1 MLISFESRVTIPG
14 RISTNKSSVF
24 LTIDGSNGLL
34 RIPVIEAK
42 LNENNLVDFGLKVKI
57 KETRKT
63 SNNKR
68 YTLRTTDW
76 LSESGKK
83 RRGKKKIKTTYFY

>member
-1 MLISFESRVTIPG
+1 MIFEDWEL
-14 RISTNKSSVF
+14 K
-24 LTIDGSNGLL
+24 
-34 RIPVIEAK
+34 VIEDI
-42 LNENNLVDFGLKVKI
+42 LNEYDLVDFGIKVKI
-57 KETRKT
+57 KEIRKT

-83 RRGKKKIKTTYFY
+83 RRGKKKIKKITYFY

>member
-1 MLISFESRVTIPG
+1 MIFEDWEL
-14 RISTNKSSVF
+14 K
-24 LTIDGSNGLL
+24 
-34 RIPVIEAK
+34 VIEDK
-42 LNENNLVDFGLKVKI
+42 LNDNDLVDFGIKLKI
-57 KETRKT
+57 KEIRKT

-83 RRGKKKIKTTYFY
+83 RRGKKKIKNNIFLLKTY